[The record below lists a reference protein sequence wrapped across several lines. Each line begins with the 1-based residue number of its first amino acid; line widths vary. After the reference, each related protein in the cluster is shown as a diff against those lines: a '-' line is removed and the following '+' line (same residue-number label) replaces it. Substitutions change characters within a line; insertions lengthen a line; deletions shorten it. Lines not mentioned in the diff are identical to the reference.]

1 MKKGQTKNKHLPF
14 EILPR
19 VAGAKFFVAGAIALS
34 MIATSCNEDS
44 PVGLDVQ
51 PKGDLLN
58 AVVNDTASIITYTL
72 AEDSL
77 KTDDLPSG
85 TALLGSYNDPIFGYT
100 EGSLYTQFR
109 LPTNSPSLSGTLDSI
124 VLSLAY
130 EGGSAV
136 YGTTASAQTFKVYQ
150 VIQDISL
157 QSAYYSNQS
166 LNIYPS
172 PVGSITFL
180 PNITQQVN
188 VGGVMEKA
196 QLRIKLDQNFG
207 NLLMTAG
214 PNLSSNETFT
224 QFFKGLHIAPENGAQ
239 APGEGALLP
248 FTLLDSDS
256 KLTLYYHSSTD
267 TAEYALEVNSSAARF
282 SRFEHNY
289 AGTPV
294 QAQLANPSLGQD
306 LAYIQSMAGV
316 KTKVVFPHITH
327 FTDSGRIA
335 VNRAELVIKADPATV
350 TTEYPAPE
358 RLFLVPVTST
368 GANGDLLRW
377 PDFEQ
382 GTAYY
387 GGTYIAA
394 AKEYRFNITRYVQ
407 SIIDKKATDYGL
419 YLLVSGAAVNPERVV
434 IGGGSNAANSMKLRL
449 TYTKLN

>member
-1 MKKGQTKNKHLPF
+1 MKKGKQKNKHLPF

-19 VAGAKFFVAGAIALS
+19 VAGAKFFVAGAFALS
-34 MIATSCNEDS
+34 MIASSCSEDS
-44 PVGLDVQ
+44 SVGLDVQ

-58 AVVNDTASIITYTL
+58 AVVNDTASITTFTI

-77 KTDDLPSG
+77 KTDDLPGG
-85 TALLGSYNDPIFGYT
+85 TALLGSYNDPIFGHT

-109 LPTNSPSLSGTLDSI
+109 LPTNGPTFSGTLDSI

-130 EGGSAV
+130 DGGSAV

-150 VIQDISL
+150 VVQDISL
-157 QSAYYSNQS
+157 PSAYYSNQS
-166 LNIYPS
+166 LSVYPS
-172 PVGSITFL
+172 PIGSITFV

-188 VGGVMEKA
+188 VGGVLEKA
-196 QLRIKLDQNFG
+196 QLRIKLDQSFG
-207 NLLMTAG
+207 NMLMTAG
-214 PNLSSNETFT
+214 SNLSTNETFT
-224 QFFKGLHIAPENGAQ
+224 QFFKGLHIVAENGAQ
-239 APGEGALLP
+239 APGEGAILP
-248 FTLLDSDS
+248 FILIDPDS
-256 KLTLYYHSSTD
+256 KLTLHYHSSTD
-267 TAEYALEVNSSAARF
+267 TTEYGMEVNSSAARF

-294 QAQLANPSLGQD
+294 QAQLNNPLLGQD
-306 LAYIQSMAGV
+306 QAYIQSMAGV

-335 VNRAELVIKADPATV
+335 VNRAELVIKADPSTL
-350 TTEYPAPE
+350 TTEYTAPE

-368 GANGDLLRW
+368 GANGDILHW

-387 GGTYIAA
+387 GGTYDAT
-394 AKEYRFNITRYVQ
+394 AKEYRFNITRYIQ
-407 SIIDKKATDYGL
+407 SVMDKKITDYGL
-419 YLLVSGAAVNPERVV
+419 YLLVSGGAVNPERVV
-434 IGGGSNAANSMKLRL
+434 IGGGSNATNRMKLRL